1 VLRGDAAAA
10 LGGLAALY
18 DGGADPVLVIQE
30 ILDLVHFLMRLK
42 LTPAAG
48 EGDPALEGDR
58 ARGAPLAAKL
68 SVPVLARAWQML
80 LKGLAEAQTA
90 PSPLQAVEMVLV
102 RLAYVA
108 DLPAPADLVR
118 QIAAGEGGGG
128 SSAASASA
136 RASSSSSSA
145 SSASVS
151 TPRRTL
157 SSEAPG
163 GSPRLAV
170 ASEPVVAAAPSALPL
185 PRNFPEVVALFD
197 QRREALLRTHLFANV
212 HLVRFEVGRIELR
225 PTDAAP
231 RDLANRLGKLL
242 TEWTG
247 ERWVVSI
254 TQEEGEATLREQSA
268 ANDVVKRQEAAEHP
282 LVRAVLDT
290 FPGSKIEAV
299 RDIAREP
306 APEPDPSADEAPEGD
321 DSL

>member
-1 VLRGDAAAA
+1 
-10 LGGLAALY
+10 
-18 DGGADPVLVIQE
+18 
-30 ILDLVHFLMRLK
+30 
-42 LTPAAG
+42 
-48 EGDPALEGDR
+48 
-58 ARGAPLAAKL
+58 
-68 SVPVLARAWQML
+68 
-80 LKGLAEAQTA
+80 
-90 PSPLQAVEMVLV
+90 MVLV

-108 DLPAPADLVR
+108 DLPAPAEIVK
-118 QIAAGEGGGG
+118 QMAAGEGGGAKQCG
-128 SSAASASA
+128 ERAAR

-157 SSEAPG
+157 SGEAPA

-185 PRNFPEVVALFD
+185 PQNFPEVVALVD
-197 QRREALLRTHLFANV
+197 QKREALLRTHLFANV

-225 PTDAAP
+225 PTEGAP

-268 ANDVVKRQEAAEHP
+268 AKDVVKRQEAAEHP

-290 FPGSKIEAV
+290 FPGSRIEAV

-306 APEPDPSADEAPEGD
+306 APEPDPSADDPPEGD
-321 DSL
+321 DTV